1 MNLLILAGI
10 IIGIYYLDQKAQREA
25 RYRDTGQRDIGRDEP
40 IYPSLYPTTAFPTVG
55 FRTIVEF
62 STSTPVPVTY
72 EPGFGKTEFAFNI
85 KVEWKNVDTTWDMI
99 IFSIG
104 KDVIATLHP
113 RTISGQQTVS
123 VKVQAV
129 PGGQRQI
136 AAIVKNVEGIER
148 IKAAAYEYINFGQVI

>member
-10 IIGIYYLDQKAQREA
+10 IIGIYYLDKKAQREA
-25 RYRDTGQRDIGRDEP
+25 RYRDTGQRDIAREP

-72 EPGFGKTEFAFNI
+72 EPSFGKMEFTFNI

-99 IFSIG
+99 IFMIG
-104 KDVIATLHP
+104 RNVIATVHP
-113 RTISGQQTVS
+113 HSISGQQTVS

-129 PGGQRQI
+129 PGGRRQI
-136 AAIVKNVEGIER
+136 AAIVKNIEGIER
-148 IKAAAYEYINFGQVI
+148 IKAAAYEYINFGQVM